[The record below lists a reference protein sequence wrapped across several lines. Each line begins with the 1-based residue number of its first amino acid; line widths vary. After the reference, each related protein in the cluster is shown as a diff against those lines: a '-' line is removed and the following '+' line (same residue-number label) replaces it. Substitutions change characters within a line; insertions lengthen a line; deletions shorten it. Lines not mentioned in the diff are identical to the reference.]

1 MSVRQTPHRIVSGF
15 HSIAL
20 FFSTVA
26 VGFVGGC
33 GTGTSDEPD
42 AAARELMWEVQDAFE
57 QADYLRTLALVD
69 SALGF
74 LPDYAPL
81 HFVQARVLTKL
92 YRFDEAEATY
102 ERTLALQP
110 GYPAASFNLG
120 NNAFF
125 LGRHRQ
131 ALRHYERELS
141 RGTLDDEARSLV
153 DAQIGRVFARL
164 VVADSARKAFEA
176 SLSVRE
182 ADAQTWAWL
191 AQLSEDEGEL
201 NQALSEARRAFG
213 IEPENIEY
221 QYLVGALAFKTG
233 ALEEAE
239 GHLRAVALAA
249 PWHAGAH
256 YNLGR
261 CLLTIGREAEAQA
274 YLVATD
280 RLQELDRAIILAKY
294 ELRMDPR
301 DVIRWRNLA
310 SLYERS
316 GRRKDAAEAW
326 AIAMQVGQ

>member
-1 MSVRQTPHRIVSGF
+1 MSVRQTPTSSGF
-15 HSIAL
+15 HATAL
-20 FFSTVA
+20 VSVTVS
-26 VGFVGGC
+26 VGLLLGC
-33 GTGTSDEPD
+33 GSGTNGEPD
-42 AAARELMWEVQDAFE
+42 AAARELMWEVQRAFG
-57 QADYLRTLALVD
+57 QADHFRTLALVD
-69 SALGF
+69 SALG
-74 LPDYAPL
+74 LMPTYAPL
-81 HFVQARVLTKL
+81 HFVHARVLAEL
-92 YRFDEAEATY
+92 YRFDESEAAY

-141 RGTLDDEARSLV
+141 RGMLDDETKSLV
-153 DAQIGRVFARL
+153 DAQIGRVYARL
-164 VVADSARKAFEA
+164 SVADSARKAFEA

-191 AQLSEDEGEL
+191 AELSEDEGEL

-213 IEPENIEY
+213 LEPDNIEY

-233 ALEEAE
+233 ALEEAV

-261 CLLTIGREAEAQA
+261 CLLTMGREAEADA
-274 YLVATD
+274 FLAATD
-280 RLQELDRAIILAKY
+280 RLQELDRAIVMAKS
-294 ELRMDPR
+294 ELRLDPH
-301 DVIRWRNLA
+301 DVMRWRNLA
-310 SLYERS
+310 SLYEQS

-326 AIAMQVGQ
+326 TVATQVGQ